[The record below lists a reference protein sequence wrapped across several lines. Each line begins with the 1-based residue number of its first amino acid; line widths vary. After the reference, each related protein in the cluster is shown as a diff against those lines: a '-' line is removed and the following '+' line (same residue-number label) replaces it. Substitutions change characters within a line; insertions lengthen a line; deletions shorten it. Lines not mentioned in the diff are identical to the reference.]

1 MMDRKT
7 LNQTIP
13 NWKTNGI
20 FAKLNSYNVPW
31 KNEVQ
36 ANLLDLQYHGNHSG
50 QKKIAPLVDSLLTDG
65 VLTDTD
71 LTTLAFVIYGMYSVQ
86 WSKLYATLKL
96 QYNPIENYSM
106 TETESI
112 SGTES
117 ATIANTTT
125 GKTTTSNQIDTS
137 NSTHGFNSTTA
148 QPTDESMVVTD
159 AETDDESTS
168 NGTTSGENSTDRTLT
183 RSGNIGV
190 TTSQQMIES
199 ERNLWMW
206 NFFDTVFADID
217 KVLTL
222 GIY

>member
-1 MMDRKT
+1 MVERMK
-7 LNQTIP
+7 LNQVIP
-13 NWKTNGI
+13 NWKSSGI
-20 FAKLNSYNVPW
+20 FSKLNSHNVPW
-31 KNEVQ
+31 KTEVQ
-36 ANLLDLQYHGNHSG
+36 ASLLDLQYHGNHSG

-65 VLTDTD
+65 ILTDVD
-71 LTTLAFVIYGMYSVQ
+71 LTTLASIIYGMYSVQ
-86 WSKLYATLKL
+86 WTKLYATLKA
-96 QYNPIENYSM
+96 QYNPIENYRM
-106 TETESI
+106 IETESI

-125 GKTTTSNQIDTS
+125 GKTTTSNQVDTS

-148 QPTDESMVVTD
+148 QPTDESMVVSD
-159 AETDDESTS
+159 GETDDESTS
-168 NGTTSGENSTDRTLT
+168 SGTTSGENSTDRTLT

-206 NFFDTVFADID
+206 NFFDVVFSDID

-222 GIY
+222 GVY